1 MFMDNTKNQEDTLES
16 ISNIN
21 SSVAT
26 KPLVGDAAVLLN
38 LEELIRNHIHSLEK
52 LKEEHKKLKEMFE
65 DAFANNPV
73 YRENAEKAKEAV
85 KIKTTTRQQIA
96 SQPSVINLANKIK
109 EFSLEIKERQ
119 AALSDYLLEYQRLTG
134 SNEIEDANGQILEI
148 VNSAKLVRRSAK
160 K

>member
-1 MFMDNTKNQEDTLES
+1 MDDINSQESKSENTSDIQ
-16 ISNIN
+16 

-26 KPLVGDAAVLLN
+26 EPLVGDAAVLLN
-38 LEELIRNHIHSLEK
+38 LEELIRNHIQSLDK

-73 YRENAEKAKEAV
+73 YRENAEKAKEAE
-85 KIKTTTRQQIA
+85 KIKATTRQQIA

>member
-1 MFMDNTKNQEDTLES
+1 MDDTNSQESGSKSTSDVH
-16 ISNIN
+16 

-26 KPLVGDAAVLLN
+26 EPLVGDAAVLLN
-38 LEELIRNHIHSLEK
+38 LEELIRNHIQSLDK

-73 YRENAEKAKEAV
+73 YRENAEKAKEAAQ
-85 KIKTTTRQQIA
+85 IKATTRQQIA

-109 EFSLEIKERQ
+109 EFSLDIKERQ

-148 VNSAKLVRRSAK
+148 INSAKLVKRSAK
-160 K
+160 R

>member
-1 MFMDNTKNQEDTLES
+1 MDDTNSQESTSENGS
-16 ISNIN
+16 EIQ

-26 KPLVGDAAVLLN
+26 EPLVGDSAVLLN
-38 LEELIRNHIHSLEK
+38 LEELIRNHIHNIEK

-73 YRENAEKAKEAV
+73 YRENAEKAKEAA
-85 KIKTTTRQQIA
+85 KIKATTRQQIA

>member
-1 MFMDNTKNQEDTLES
+1 MDNTKNQEDTLES

>member
-1 MFMDNTKNQEDTLES
+1 MDDTNSQESGSKSTSDVH
-16 ISNIN
+16 

-26 KPLVGDAAVLLN
+26 EPLVGDAAVLLN
-38 LEELIRNHIHSLEK
+38 LEELIRNHIQSLDK

-73 YRENAEKAKEAV
+73 YRENAEKAKEAA
-85 KIKTTTRQQIA
+85 KIKATTRQQIA
-96 SQPSVINLANKIK
+96 SQPSVINLTNKIK
-109 EFSLEIKERQ
+109 EFSLDIKERQ

-148 VNSAKLVRRSAK
+148 INSAKLVKRSAK
-160 K
+160 R

>member
-1 MFMDNTKNQEDTLES
+1 MDDNKNHES
-16 ISNIN
+16 TIENN
-21 SSVAT
+21 SDANVSTVIEN
-26 KPLVGDAAVLLN
+26 LQGDAAILLN
-38 LEELIRNHIHSLEK
+38 LEELIKNHIHSLEK

-73 YRENAEKAKEAV
+73 YRENAEKAKEAA
-85 KIKTTTRQQIA
+85 KIKATTRQQIA
-96 SQPSVINLANKIK
+96 SQPSIINLANKIK
-109 EFSLEIKERQ
+109 EFSLDIKERQ